1 MFSVKIMSI
10 KKCILTLENDFK
22 KKFPELNATFY
33 SSRRNMC
40 VHMGL
45 DKAIFAYSN
54 FNKIINE
61 LNNFFDEHLAE
72 KFKTNYPQLIH
83 SSKWKFDYI
92 IARKKFSSS
101 RSN

>member
-22 KKFPELNATFY
+22 KKFPELNAAFY

-40 VHMGL
+40 VHVGL

-61 LNNFFDEHLAE
+61 LNNLFDEHLAE

-101 RSN
+101 RNN

>member
-22 KKFPELNATFY
+22 KKFPELNAAFY

-40 VHMGL
+40 VHVGL

-61 LNNFFDEHLAE
+61 LNNLFDEHLAE

>member
-10 KKCILTLENDFK
+10 KKCIFTLENDFK
-22 KKFPELNATFY
+22 KKFPELNAAFY

-54 FNKIINE
+54 FDKIINE

>member
-22 KKFPELNATFY
+22 KKFPELNAAFY

-45 DKAIFAYSN
+45 NKAIFAYSN

-61 LNNFFDEHLAE
+61 LNNFFGEHLAE

>member
-1 MFSVKIMSI
+1 MSI
-10 KKCILTLENDFK
+10 KKCIFTLENDFK
-22 KKFPELNATFY
+22 KKFPELNAAFY

-45 DKAIFAYSN
+45 DEAIFAYSN

-61 LNNFFDEHLAE
+61 LNNFFDEHLTE